1 MENNMKNKVI
11 IGIVV
16 SLILVLIFIFYLNY
30 IYNVKGNFFET
41 NNKAVLDNVSMIIKD
56 GTLTSAT
63 IVIKNTSNKELTSG
77 EWFRI
82 DRLEDSGEWKKVKSI
97 SDNYA
102 FNAIGWII
110 KPRGEFEDKVDWSK
124 LYGELRKGHYRIVK
138 EVYGNGNKKVIYAE
152 FNIK

>member
-56 GTLTSAT
+56 ST
-63 IVIKNTSNKELTSG
+63 
-77 EWFRI
+77 
-82 DRLEDSGEWKKVKSI
+82 
-97 SDNYA
+97 
-102 FNAIGWII
+102 
-110 KPRGEFEDKVDWSK
+110 
-124 LYGELRKGHYRIVK
+124 
-138 EVYGNGNKKVIYAE
+138 
-152 FNIK
+152 